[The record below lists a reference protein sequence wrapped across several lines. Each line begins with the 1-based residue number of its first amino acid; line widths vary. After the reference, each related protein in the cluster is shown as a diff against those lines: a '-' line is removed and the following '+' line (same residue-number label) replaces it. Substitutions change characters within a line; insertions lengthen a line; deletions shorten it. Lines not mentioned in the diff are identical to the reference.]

1 MEVLQER
8 KNELADGMSSW
19 YEFEYQGES
28 GEFSVNEYKSE
39 GNTVYCITWENQRG
53 GELYIAWESNK
64 DSLVEVYPEGFDEEA
79 FREAFKECFD
89 IDIPEA

>member
-1 MEVLQER
+1 MEVKVLQER
-8 KNELADGMSSW
+8 RNKVADGTSVW
-19 YEFEYQGES
+19 YEFDYQGEV

-39 GNTVYCITWENQRG
+39 NNTVYCITLG
-53 GELYIAWESNK
+53 DDLYLAWESNV
-64 DSLVEVYPEGFDEEA
+64 DNISEVYPEGFDEDT